1 MDMYMAEECVS
12 NWTEVEGMDMTEEL
26 LSSRTEMEGMDM
38 PRNDT

>member
-12 NWTEVEGMDMTEEL
+12 NRTVVEGMDMTEEL

>member
-12 NWTEVEGMDMTEEL
+12 NRTEVEGMNMTEEL
-26 LSSRTEMEGMDM
+26 LSSRTEMESMDM